1 MKECTLLLFEI
12 EQVLAHW
19 TNPSNTNWP
28 GFNDNGF
35 ICQFEVCQPWRKP
48 EWFTKQIFKWLWPFK
63 TKCAWFASH
72 SAHFPASPI
81 NEWIKSA
88 HSWLTDAQWMSEI
101 RCDLWDI
108 RVQLTINQSINES
121 IWVTRYLA
129 IPFKMI
135 DGVEIIIYMLDWN
148 NKPLKILYYRER
160 IIRQTWLTVSCH
172 SVTGESNES
181 VNKNHSHS
189 SDPFNAT
196 T

>member
-1 MKECTLLLFEI
+1 MTMDSFVSLKFVSHDANLSDLP
-12 EQVLAHW
+12 
-19 TNPSNTNWP
+19 N
-28 GFNDNGF
+28 
-35 ICQFEVCQPWRKP
+35 
-48 EWFTKQIFKWLWPFK
+48 KWLWPFK

-108 RVQLTINQSINES
+108 RVQLTINQSINQSINES

>member
-1 MKECTLLLFEI
+1 MTQTWVIYQTNDYGPSKRNVPDLQATVLIFQLHQSMNESNQHTAGWQTPNGCQKSGVTCETLESSS
-12 EQVLAHW
+12 Q
-19 TNPSNTNWP
+19 S
-28 GFNDNGF
+28 
-35 ICQFEVCQPWRKP
+35 
-48 EWFTKQIFKWLWPFK
+48 
-63 TKCAWFASH
+63 
-72 SAHFPASPI
+72 
-81 NEWIKSA
+81 
-88 HSWLTDAQWMSEI
+88 
-101 RCDLWDI
+101 
-108 RVQLTINQSINES
+108 INQSINES

-135 DGVEIIIYMLDWN
+135 DGVELIIYMLDWN